1 MRILMTNFTKMVGD
15 SGGVA
20 KVACAFANEMV
31 ERGHEVSIIHSD
43 EKDGEFFFSINKQV
57 KVFNAKK
64 NIDGSIIK
72 FPVYMKALREILR
85 PINKRKAQLLNR
97 DFDEKYL
104 LKNIK
109 RYIDFV
115 DPEVIVSFQ
124 PEGSIFLL
132 YNLKLT
138 IPVLTMSHGH
148 QKDEF
153 DEKEKYALEHSKIYQ
168 LLVPSFEKH
177 INIVLPNVK
186 TITIG
191 NAIPQFDFCADLE
204 REKEQYKIVFVG
216 RLTKNHKRPHLLIQ
230 AFAKIAENYP
240 NWIVELWGAKDRDT
254 YYAELEH
261 YIKTN
266 SLQNRVFLKGTTSNV
281 PEVLKNA
288 DVYAFPSA
296 YEGFPLALGEAM
308 SAGLPAIGYRSCPA
322 VNEIIIDGKT
332 GILCDDGV
340 EALAEGL
347 EELLKNKEKRIEM
360 GKNSKQEMSNFAP
373 DRIWNIWESLLSKNK
388 YGSK

>member
-1 MRILMTNFTKMVGD
+1 MKILMTNFTKMVND

-31 ERGHEVSIIHSD
+31 NRGHEVSIIHSD
-43 EKDGEFFFSINKQV
+43 EREGEFFFKISEQV
-57 KVFNAKK
+57 KVYNAKK
-64 NIDGSIIK
+64 NLDGSIIK

-85 PINKRKAQLLNR
+85 PVNKRKAQLINR
-97 DFDEKYL
+97 DFDEKHL
-104 LKNIK
+104 IKNIK
-109 RYIDFV
+109 RYLEDFN
-115 DPEVIVSFQ
+115 PEMIVSFQ

-132 YNLKLT
+132 YDLKVDVP
-138 IPVLTMSHGH
+138 ILTMSHGH

-177 INIVLPNVK
+177 INKVLPKVK

-191 NAIPQFDFCADLE
+191 NAIPQFDFSADLIAD
-204 REKEQYKIVFVG
+204 KEVYKIVFVG

-230 AFAKIAENYP
+230 AFAKLADKYP

-261 YIKTN
+261 HIKVN
-266 SLQNRVFLKGTTSNV
+266 KLQERVFLKGTTNNV
-281 PEVLKNA
+281 PEVLRNA

-308 SAGLPAIGYRSCPA
+308 SAGLPAIGFKSCPA

-332 GILCDDGV
+332 GVLCNDGV
-340 EALAEGL
+340 ESLANGL
-347 EELLKNKEKRIEM
+347 ESLLKDKTLRAQM
-360 GKNSKQEMSNFAP
+360 GKKAKSEMKNFAP
-373 DRIWNIWESLLSKNK
+373 EKIWDTWENLLSDR
-388 YGSK
+388 

>member
-1 MRILMTNFTKMVGD
+1 MKILMTNFTKMVND

-31 ERGHEVSIIHSD
+31 NRGHEVSIIHSD
-43 EKDGEFFFSINKQV
+43 EREGEFFFKISEQV
-57 KVFNAKK
+57 KVYNAKK
-64 NIDGSIIK
+64 NLDGSIIK

-85 PINKRKAQLLNR
+85 PVNKRKAQLLNR
-97 DFDEKYL
+97 DFDEKHL
-104 LKNIK
+104 IKNIK
-109 RYIDFV
+109 RYLEEFN
-115 DPEVIVSFQ
+115 PEMVVSFQ

-132 YNLKLT
+132 YDLKVEV
-138 IPVLTMSHGH
+138 PVLTMSHGH

-177 INIVLPNVK
+177 INKVLPKVK

-191 NAIPQFDFCADLE
+191 NAIPQFDFSANLIAD
-204 REKEQYKIVFVG
+204 KEVYKIVFVG

-230 AFAKIAENYP
+230 AFAKLADKYP
-240 NWIVELWGAKDRDT
+240 NWIVELWGAKDRNT

-261 YIKTN
+261 HIKVN
-266 SLQNRVFLKGTTSNV
+266 KLQDRVFLKGTTNNV
-281 PEVLKNA
+281 PEVLRNA

-308 SAGLPAIGYRSCPA
+308 SAGLPAIGFKSCPA

-332 GILCDDGV
+332 GVLCDDGV
-340 EALAEGL
+340 ESLANGL
-347 EELLKNKEKRIEM
+347 ESLLKDKTLRAQM
-360 GKNSKQEMSNFAP
+360 GKKAKSEMKNFAP
-373 DRIWNIWESLLSKNK
+373 EKIWDTWENLLSDR
-388 YGSK
+388 

>member
-1 MRILMTNFTKMVGD
+1 MKILMTNFTKMVND

-31 ERGHEVSIIHSD
+31 NRGHEVSIIHSD
-43 EKDGEFFFSINKQV
+43 EREGEFFFKISEQV
-57 KVFNAKK
+57 KVYNAKK
-64 NIDGSIIK
+64 NLDGSIIK

-85 PINKRKAQLLNR
+85 PVNKRKAQLLNR
-97 DFDEKYL
+97 DFDEKHL
-104 LKNIK
+104 IKNIK
-109 RYIDFV
+109 RYLEEFN
-115 DPEVIVSFQ
+115 PEMVVSFQ

-132 YNLKLT
+132 YDLKVEV
-138 IPVLTMSHGH
+138 PVLTMSHGH

-177 INIVLPNVK
+177 INKVLPKVK

-191 NAIPQFDFCADLE
+191 NAIPQFDFSANLIAD
-204 REKEQYKIVFVG
+204 KEVYKIVFVG

-230 AFAKIAENYP
+230 AFAKLADKYP

-261 YIKTN
+261 YIKVN
-266 SLQNRVFLKGTTSNV
+266 KLQDRVFLKGTTNNV
-281 PEVLKNA
+281 PEVLRNA

-308 SAGLPAIGYRSCPA
+308 SAGLPAIGFKSCPA

-332 GILCDDGV
+332 GVLCDDGV
-340 EALAEGL
+340 ESLANGL
-347 EELLKNKEKRIEM
+347 ESLLKDKTLRAQM
-360 GKNSKQEMSNFAP
+360 GKKAKSEMKNFAP
-373 DRIWNIWESLLSKNK
+373 EKIWDTWENLLSDR
-388 YGSK
+388 

>member
-1 MRILMTNFTKMVGD
+1 MKILMTNFTKMVND

-31 ERGHEVSIIHSD
+31 NRGHEVSIIHSD
-43 EKDGEFFFSINKQV
+43 EREGEFFFKISEQV
-57 KVFNAKK
+57 KVYNAKK
-64 NIDGSIIK
+64 NLDGSIIK

-85 PINKRKAQLLNR
+85 PVNKRKAQLLNR
-97 DFDEKYL
+97 DFDEKHL
-104 LKNIK
+104 IKNIK
-109 RYIDFV
+109 RYLEEFN
-115 DPEVIVSFQ
+115 PETIVSFQ

-132 YNLKLT
+132 YDLKVDVP
-138 IPVLTMSHGH
+138 ILTMSHGH

-177 INIVLPNVK
+177 INKVLPKVK

-191 NAIPQFDFCADLE
+191 NAIPQFDFSADLIAD
-204 REKEQYKIVFVG
+204 KEVYKIVFVG

-230 AFAKIAENYP
+230 AFAKLADKYP

-261 YIKTN
+261 HIKVN
-266 SLQNRVFLKGTTSNV
+266 KLQERVFLKGTTNNI
-281 PEVLKNA
+281 PEVLRNA

-308 SAGLPAIGYRSCPA
+308 SAGLPAIGFKSCPA

-332 GILCDDGV
+332 GVLCNDGV
-340 EALAEGL
+340 ESLANGL
-347 EELLKNKEKRIEM
+347 ESLLKDKTLRAQM
-360 GKNSKQEMSNFAP
+360 GKKAKSEMKNFAP
-373 DRIWNIWESLLSKNK
+373 EKIWDTWENLLSDR
-388 YGSK
+388 